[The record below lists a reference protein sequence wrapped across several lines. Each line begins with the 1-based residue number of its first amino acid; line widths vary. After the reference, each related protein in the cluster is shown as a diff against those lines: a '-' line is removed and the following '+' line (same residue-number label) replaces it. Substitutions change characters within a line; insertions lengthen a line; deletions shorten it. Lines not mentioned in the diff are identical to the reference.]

1 MSDTAA
7 TLSLDRDLLGDFDRF
22 APDLA
27 ESSLIVDGATF
38 AALTGIG
45 QRTVRDIESRGIIVK
60 VGRDRYDLTA
70 SLQSYTAH
78 LRRMAANWG
87 EGGTSAPAVEA
98 AKLSG
103 AYERARLNKA
113 KADAEELKNAAMRR
127 ELLKAAD
134 VEREWATVLRGL
146 RSRILATPARVRQR
160 LAHLS
165 AGDIAAI
172 DEELRRAL
180 EQVAQSDTAE
190 GDDDDA

>member
-1 MSDTAA
+1 MSDTATA
-7 TLSLDRDLLGDFDRF
+7 LSLDRDLLGDFDRY

-27 ESSLIVDGATF
+27 ESGLHVDGATL
-38 AALTGIG
+38 AALTSITT
-45 QRTVRDIESRGIIVK
+45 RTVRDLESRGIVVK
-60 VGRDRYDLTA
+60 VGRDRYDLTI
-70 SLQSYTAH
+70 SLQSYTSH
-78 LRRMAANWG
+78 LRRMAANWT
-87 EGGTSAPAVEA
+87 EGAAPPPSEES

-127 ELLKAAD
+127 ELLKATD
-134 VEREWATVLRGL
+134 VEREWSTVLRGL

-180 EQVAQSDTAE
+180 EEVVHSEGAE
-190 GDDDDA
+190 GDADDA